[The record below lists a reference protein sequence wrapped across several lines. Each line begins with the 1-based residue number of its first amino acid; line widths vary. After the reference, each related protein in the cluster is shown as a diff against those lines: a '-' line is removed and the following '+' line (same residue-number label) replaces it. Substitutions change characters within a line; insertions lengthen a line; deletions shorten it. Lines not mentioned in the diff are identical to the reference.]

1 QGGGRGAQDRD
12 PVQLH
17 VRLEERRGDEVRRVR
32 VGPPGG
38 QVRRGEARVLEAAG
52 GGLFAG
58 PGAGGGRDVQAVRP
72 PALLGAPQ
80 HVPTLPAAEVDRV
93 PGRALAGAG
102 RGGGGGR
109 DVQAVRPPHL
119 LGAPQHVP
127 PLPAAEVDRVPG
139 RELPANGREGGVD
152 LPGPDPR
159 GIGVPLLPVIGGGHV
174 RVAVLVVA
182 VIVM

>member
-1 QGGGRGAQDRD
+1 LPAGARGGGGGGGGRD
-12 PVQLH
+12 PVRLV
-17 VRLEERRGDEVRRVR
+17 VRPEGRRGESVRRVR

-38 QVRRGEARVLEAAG
+38 QGGRGEARVLAAAG

-58 PGAGGGRDVQAVRP
+58 PGDGGGRDVQAVRP
-72 PALLGAPQ
+72 PALLGEPQ

-93 PGRALAGAG
+93 PGR
-102 RGGGGGR
+102 
-109 DVQAVRPPHL
+109 
-119 LGAPQHVP
+119 
-127 PLPAAEVDRVPG
+127 
-139 RELPANGREGGVD
+139 ELPGIGREGGVD
-152 LPGPDPR
+152 FPGPDPR